1 MPVSW
6 TAIFRV
12 AVLLL
17 IAAWVFFWYAFA
29 RIRNETVGLDFVTV
43 LGSTAFALVM
53 LVPLA
58 PATALPDVPD
68 LVRSEIGRRRWLQGR
83 CAVCGHSLLEGRG
96 GTCPEC
102 GAERAEPEFRL
113 GWGTVRRFAALAVIA
128 WAVGCTVAETWTWMD
143 EASFAREAPERIT
156 GDVNHYS
163 RARRWPM
170 GDRNL
175 YYSPADGVTAYAPR
189 LELPRPSAQPVASRR
204 SSTASPRRTG
214 RRPGSRRPARR
225 P

>member
-6 TAIFRV
+6 TAVFRG
-12 AVLLL
+12 AMLLL
-17 IAAWVFFWYAFA
+17 IAAYVFFWYAFA
-29 RIRNETVGLDFVTV
+29 RMRQEIVGLDVVTV
-43 LGSTAFALVM
+43 LASASFALVM

-58 PATALPDVPD
+58 PATALPDVPV
-68 LVRSEIGRRRWLQGR
+68 LVRSEIGRRRWREGR

-96 GTCPEC
+96 GSCPEC
-102 GAERAEPEFRL
+102 GAERAEPVFRL
-113 GWGTVRRFAALAVIA
+113 GWDTVRRFVTLAALAWVL
-128 WAVGCTVAETWTWMD
+128 GCSVAECWTWLD
-143 EASFAREAPERIT
+143 ESSFAREAPKLVT
-156 GDVNHYS
+156 ADLGHYS

-189 LELPRPSAQPVASRR
+189 LELPRPSAIPVASRR
-204 SSTASPRRTG
+204 SNTSAPRRTV
-214 RRPGSRRPARR
+214 RRRGSPRPAPR

>member
-6 TAIFRV
+6 TAVFRV
-12 AVLLL
+12 ALSLL
-17 IAAWVFFWYAFA
+17 IAAYVFFWYAFA
-29 RIRNETVGLDFVTV
+29 RMRQEMVGLDFATV
-43 LGSTAFALVM
+43 LASASFALVM

-58 PATALPDVPD
+58 PATALPDVPV
-68 LVRSEIGRRRWLQGR
+68 LVRSELGRRRWRQGR
-83 CAVCGHSLLEGRG
+83 CAVCGHSLLEGRS

-113 GWGTVRRFAALAVIA
+113 GWGTVRRFAALSVVA
-128 WAVGCTVAETWTWMD
+128 WAIGCTVAESWTWMD
-143 EASFAREAPERIT
+143 ESSFAREAPEQIT
-156 GDVNHYS
+156 RDVNHYS

-175 YYSPADGVTAYAPR
+175 YYSRADGVTAYAPR
-189 LELPRPSAQPVASRR
+189 LVLPQPSAQPVASRR
-204 SSTASPRRTG
+204 NSTASPRRTG
-214 RRPGSRRPARR
+214 RRPGSRRPAPR